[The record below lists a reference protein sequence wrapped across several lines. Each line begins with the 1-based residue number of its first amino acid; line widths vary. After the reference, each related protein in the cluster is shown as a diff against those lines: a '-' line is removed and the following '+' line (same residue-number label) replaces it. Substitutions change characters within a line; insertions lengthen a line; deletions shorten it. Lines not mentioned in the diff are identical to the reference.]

1 MSLSATPSCFA
12 SGCGS
17 PRPSPE
23 RITDPLSVTPACRQ
37 DPTSSAT
44 LEELCV
50 EYVAKSRARDRMV
63 YLPDLEVSSKDEVF
77 RLLDKPK
84 VRAMDASASSQ
95 PYASSSQDTTLTEAL
110 DDTEDTTEK
119 DAALAT
125 LELQALPETEQDL
138 DDRVR
143 SMLRAVMKRPRSS
156 SQPHG
161 PTAAAVRM
169 QVDTRAKEITGARNV
184 LRDAIRSGGK

>member
-1 MSLSATPSCFA
+1 MTGAVLTEDAVSMSSVWKSRPRSLSRQAHPAARYPQA
-12 SGCGS
+12 SGSCS
-17 PRPSPE
+17 M
-23 RITDPLSVTPACRQ
+23 LKSVAG
-37 DPTSSAT
+37 A
-44 LEELCV
+44 
-50 EYVAKSRARDRMV
+50 
-63 YLPDLEVSSKDEVF
+63 
-77 RLLDKPK
+77 KPK
-84 VRAMDASASSQ
+84 VRAMDPSASSQ

-169 QVDTRAKEITGARNV
+169 QADTRAKEITGARNV